1 MTHLLNNKNIKHYLE
16 NNPEQFRIYDIPYLQ
31 KTKKCLDNFKIENTV
46 SYTNYGD
53 NNLEDLKD
61 YLRTI
66 GSNSEEDINIMDK
79 TLKDLTEVIMSS
91 VDKKYTNHW
100 LIVRTSGP
108 QEEFNIKRWHCDDN
122 YFEKMDKEKHRL
134 DVVKFITIIQGPGT
148 FFIKTTPK
156 QRESLKSIKSEELE
170 KSKMRDPTIKIPTR
184 FDMEYRKAID
194 SRIEGIRVQSEKYQA
209 AIFVSNTNNL
219 NVCGIH
225 SEPKIDGPR
234 MLFSIVPCTKEE
246 ADFDKSSRSTIP
258 IGVKGVIGGSHDV
271 FYMKYMKYKNKY
283 LQLKKQVAGGLI
295 DKVYMNAIHE
305 LDNIQKLLDESVLC
319 STNEKKEI
327 NVKKFKELSKQIVNN
342 LALKKPYN
350 ENINLLNQFN
360 ESHNFMLDSIKNKCN
375 VETIETIRVKFEYIN
390 EELQKIINIKYGGL
404 AKGDFILHN
413 SNTVEVEQVNGRTSV
428 IINYFDKDTGAT
440 VAQETISNLAA
451 EAGER
456 LMIDAIRAGPAPN
469 GAIFAL
475 ISNPAK
481 QVLITQNIGNLTV
494 NFQKITGVENKGQ
507 HNEKLLY
514 EVPPI
519 VWGKKLPGFLAEYT
533 RVK

>member
-16 NNPEQFRIYDIPYLQ
+16 NNPEQFRIYDIPYLK
-31 KTKKCLDNFKIENTV
+31 KTKRCLDNFKIENTV

-66 GSNSEEDINIMDK
+66 GSNSDEDINIMDK

-100 LIVRTSGP
+100 LIVRTTTEP
-108 QEEFNIKRWHCDDN
+108 LEEFNIKRWHCDDN

-156 QRESLKSIKSEELE
+156 QRESLSLIKSEELE

-184 FDMEYRKAID
+184 FDMEYRKALD

-246 ADFDKSSRSTIP
+246 ADFDKNSRRAIP
-258 IGVKGVIGGSHDV
+258 IGVKGVIGGSNDV

-283 LQLKKQVAGGLI
+283 LRLKQIAGSLT
-295 DKVYMNAIHE
+295 DKVFLHVFHE
-305 LDNIQKLLDESVLC
+305 LDKIQGLLNESLLCTSYEKYDNSKIINEIKKLVRD
-319 STNEKKEI
+319 
-327 NVKKFKELSKQIVNN
+327 IVNN
-342 LALKKPYN
+342 ISLKIDAKN
-350 ENINLLNQFN
+350 NIIILSKINNLYTG
-360 ESHNFMLDSIKNKCN
+360 MIMTIKNKCN
-375 VETIETIRVKFEYIN
+375 VETMETIRVKFEYIIN
-390 EELQKIINIKYGGL
+390 ELEKI
-404 AKGDFILHN
+404 
-413 SNTVEVEQVNGRTSV
+413 
-428 IINYFDKDTGAT
+428 
-440 VAQETISNLAA
+440 
-451 EAGER
+451 
-456 LMIDAIRAGPAPN
+456 
-469 GAIFAL
+469 L
-475 ISNPAK
+475 I
-481 QVLITQNIGNLTV
+481 
-494 NFQKITGVENKGQ
+494 
-507 HNEKLLY
+507 
-514 EVPPI
+514 
-519 VWGKKLPGFLAEYT
+519 
-533 RVK
+533 